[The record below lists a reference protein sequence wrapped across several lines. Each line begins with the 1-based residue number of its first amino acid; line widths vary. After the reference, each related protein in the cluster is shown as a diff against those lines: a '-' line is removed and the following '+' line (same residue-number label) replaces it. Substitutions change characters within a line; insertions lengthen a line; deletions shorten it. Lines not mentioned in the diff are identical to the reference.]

1 MTTITFPTRSVS
13 PRRSPGLRGDTIAAW
28 AFIAPSVAG
37 FLVFVLGPLVAA
49 LVISFTKYDIVNSPE
64 WIGLENFRRLFR
76 DPRLRETYQNTLI
89 YVGCAVLLINAV
101 GLGLAVLVSRRM
113 PTWLRTVMRSVY
125 FFPSL
130 IGLTYVAIIWQALF
144 QKDTGIV
151 NHYLTEVGG
160 PRVDWLNDQRW
171 SMVSVVIVDTW
182 RNVGLTMIIYVSA
195 IQDVPRSL
203 LEAAQIDGA
212 GAWRRFRSVTVPMI
226 SPAIFF
232 NVTMVMIGAFQIF
245 ESIIVLTDG
254 GPGDAS
260 RSVVMYL
267 AEQGFELQDMGYASA
282 IGMTL
287 FLVILVLTSIQFAL
301 RRRWVHVE

>member
-1 MTTITFPTRSVS
+1 MTAITLTTRPTL
-13 PRRSPGLRGDTIAAW
+13 RRKRRLRGDTVAGW
-28 AFIAPSVAG
+28 AFIAPSFVG

-49 LVISFTKYDIVNSPE
+49 LVISFTEYNIVNPPE
-64 WIGLENFRRLFR
+64 WVGLQNFRRMFR
-76 DPRLRETYQNTLI
+76 DPRLRETFQNTLV
-89 YVGCAVLLINAV
+89 YVVCAVVLINVV
-101 GLGLAVLVSRRM
+101 GLGLAVLVSRHM
-113 PTWLRTVMRSVY
+113 PTWLRTVLRSVY

-130 IGLTYVAIIWQALF
+130 IGLTYVSIIWQALL

-151 NHYLTEVGG
+151 NYYLTEAGG
-160 PRVDWLNDQRW
+160 PRIDWLNDPRW
-171 SMVSVVIVDTW
+171 SVVSVVIVDTW

-195 IQDVPRSL
+195 IQEVPRSL

-212 GAWRRFRSVTVPMI
+212 GPWRRFRNVTLPMI
-226 SPAIFF
+226 SPAVFF
-232 NVTMVMIGAFQIF
+232 NVTMVMIGAFQIY

-267 AEQGFELQDMGYASA
+267 AEQGFELQEMGYASA

-287 FLVILVLTSIQFAL
+287 FLIILVLTLHPIRIAPSVGP
-301 RRRWVHVE
+301 R